1 MSQRQFTA
9 IDVNTLYQRHFRH
22 PLLDRGTR
30 LEKLAGKTSKGLQK
44 RCQGVGKA
52 PRQRGRERWGMA
64 KMDAKGRV
72 LAGMAEKKKRKKN
85 KVLVESE
92 RYDISRVHCRK
103 KTEKD
108 RVIPGKVSRA

>member
-22 PLLDRGTR
+22 PLLDGGTR

-64 KMDAKGRV
+64 KMDAKGRGV
-72 LAGMAEKKKRKKN
+72 GRDGIKRR
-85 KVLVESE
+85 E
-92 RYDISRVHCRK
+92 RK
-103 KTEKD
+103 KT
-108 RVIPGKVSRA
+108 RCW